1 MHRFQFTTLFL
12 SIVSLLMTVQDYWD
26 YKFRG
31 VHDLGHSTLNLTR
44 CDSHLFNYEVTT
56 ECIEQK
62 VLTPLQI
69 QWNSYLSIASTI
81 PQVMVLLV
89 NAVWGHKLSTRFK
102 ILSSL
107 GGIIIL
113 FTLTDILTQVNTD
126 NFQKGFLI
134 LTLTTAV
141 LISCFIALLQ
151 VFD

>member
-89 NAVWGHKLSTRFK
+89 NAVWGHKLSTHFK

>member
-151 VFD
+151 AFD

>member
-1 MHRFQFTTLFL
+1 MHRFQFTTSFH
-12 SIVSLLMTVQDYWD
+12 SIVSLLMIVQDYWD

>member
-89 NAVWGHKLSTRFK
+89 NAVWGHKLSTHFK

-151 VFD
+151 VCS